1 MDGASVL
8 LSKEQIGI
16 AASRTMLAFGI
27 PCVRARESAPSLVCL
42 QAIPN
47 VHASPRRRALA
58 ETAVPE
64 NARGLPTGKQERQ
77 KAQRRIQRRHS
88 KPCAGAKVP
97 NVRSTPQEKR
107 QPRSAQGLQC
117 DASTTFHAH
126 ARACGKYGQLLKA
139 SNFGIPC
146 EINGPCEGPLSVL
159 SFLFFSPF
167 SQSVLPAIRPQAETA
182 CAAGK
187 VAGEKGVRS
196 DIPRQE
202 EAPIQ
207 PWGDQKRKTQG
218 KNFRVIDGRTCDK
231 FLTSE
236 SPTALKFAYGG
247 GPFAIPCASIGYD
260 SSQTLPAAYVQEG

>member
-1 MDGASVL
+1 ML

-139 SNFGIPC
+139 SNFGVPC

-159 SFLFFSPF
+159 SFLFSPL
-167 SQSVLPAIRPQAETA
+167 SVCPP
-182 CAAGK
+182 CYPSAG
-187 VAGEKGVRS
+187 GNSVR
-196 DIPRQE
+196 RGQ
-202 EAPIQ
+202 
-207 PWGDQKRKTQG
+207 GGRGKRRTKRHSKTRRG
-218 KNFRVIDGRTCDK
+218 PDSTVGG
-231 FLTSE
+231 SE
-236 SPTALKFAYGG
+236 
-247 GPFAIPCASIGYD
+247 
-260 SSQTLPAAYVQEG
+260 V